1 MFIFVFLVQKKI
13 QRWLIDTH
21 FITCRLDEVF
31 GDPDRLFE
39 KEDLMKLKYLERV
52 VKETLRLFPPVP
64 FIIRKVEEEISL
76 RKKFIFH

>member
-13 QRWLIDTH
+13 QRWLMDTH

-31 GDPDRLFE
+31 GDSDRLFE
-39 KEDLMKLKYLERV
+39 GGSDEAEIPRASGQGDAAA
-52 VKETLRLFPPVP
+52 VP
-64 FIIRKVEEEISL
+64 AGTFHHQKVEEEISL